1 MNTPLIEACV
11 DSYASCRAAYR
22 GGADRLELCAHLVIG
37 GTTPSTALF
46 RQVQRDI
53 PVKTNILIRPR
64 FGDFLYSKEELEQMC
79 EEIQMYRE
87 LGANGVVIGALTP
100 DGDLDLDAMRR
111 LMNCAGNMDVT
122 LHRAFD
128 MTRDPFAAM
137 EDAIRLGC
145 KTILTSGQQKDPLT
159 GAELLRE
166 LFEKADDRIDI
177 MAGCGVKN
185 GTFRRS
191 TTKPA
196 SWSSTRP
203 AARAC
208 WTAECA
214 TGSRLWRWACRRFR
228 SMSSGKRTRRNSAP
242 AHRSSTVLRRERDN
256 ETVRRRTAAD
266 GAAPR
271 VSLRGDRRRG
281 AKLAGAAAFGAF
293 AGLCAADQM
302 VLFRKSRQRLGQL

>member
-79 EEIQMYRE
+79 EEIRTYRE

-128 MTRDPFAAM
+128 VCRDPQEALEQAVS
-137 EDAIRLGC
+137 LGMN
-145 KTILTSGQQKDPLT
+145 TILTSGQQNSAVK
-159 GAELLRE
+159 GAELLAELQRQAAGRIRIQAGGGICADAIRE
-166 LFEKADDRIDI
+166 LYPKTGVTAYHMSGKIELASPMQYRKENVNMGLPSLSEYTLYRTDVKA
-177 MAGCGVKN
+177 V
-185 GTFRRS
+185 RS
-191 TTKPA
+191 
-196 SWSSTRP
+196 
-203 AARAC
+203 ARA
-208 WTAECA
+208 
-214 TGSRLWRWACRRFR
+214 
-228 SMSSGKRTRRNSAP
+228 
-242 AHRSSTVLRRERDN
+242 VLE
-256 ETVRRRTAAD
+256 E
-266 GAAPR
+266 
-271 VSLRGDRRRG
+271 L
-281 AKLAGAAAFGAF
+281 
-293 AGLCAADQM
+293 
-302 VLFRKSRQRLGQL
+302 

>member
-1 MNTPLIEACV
+1 MNTSLIEACV

-79 EEIQMYRE
+79 EEIRTYRE

-177 MAGCGVKN
+177 MAGCGVKKWN
-185 GTFRRS
+185 IQEIHDKTGIVVF
-191 TTKPA
+191 
-196 SWSSTRP
+196 RP

-228 SMSSGKRTRRNSAP
+228 SMSSGRRTRRNSAP
-242 AHRSSTVLRRERDN
+242 AHRSSTALRWEQDN
-256 ETVRRRTAAD
+256 ETVRRRAALD
-266 GAAPR
+266 ADSDDAA
-271 VSLRGDRRRG
+271 LRRD
-281 AKLAGAAAFGAF
+281 
-293 AGLCAADQM
+293 
-302 VLFRKSRQRLGQL
+302 

>member
-79 EEIQMYRE
+79 EEIRTYRE

-128 MTRDPFAAM
+128 VCRDPKEALEQAVS
-137 EDAIRLGC
+137 LGMN
-145 KTILTSGQQKDPLT
+145 TILTSGQQNSAVK
-159 GAELLRE
+159 GAELLAELQRKAAGRIRIQAGGGICADAIRE
-166 LFEKADDRIDI
+166 LYPKT
-177 MAGCGVKN
+177 GV
-185 GTFRRS
+185 
-191 TTKPA
+191 
-196 SWSSTRP
+196 
-203 AARAC
+203 
-208 WTAECA
+208 TAYH
-214 TGSRLWRWACRRFR
+214 
-228 SMSSGKRTRRNSAP
+228 MSGKIELASPMQYRKENVNMGLPSLSEYTLYRTDVKAVRSAK
-242 AHRSSTVLRRERDN
+242 AVLE
-256 ETVRRRTAAD
+256 E
-266 GAAPR
+266 
-271 VSLRGDRRRG
+271 L
-281 AKLAGAAAFGAF
+281 
-293 AGLCAADQM
+293 
-302 VLFRKSRQRLGQL
+302 

>member
-79 EEIQMYRE
+79 EEIRTYRE
-87 LGANGVVIGALTP
+87 LGAHGVVIGALTP

-128 MTRDPFAAM
+128 VCRDPKEALEQAVS
-137 EDAIRLGC
+137 LGMN
-145 KTILTSGQQKDPLT
+145 TILTSGQQNSAVK
-159 GAELLRE
+159 GAELLAELQRQAAGRIRIQAGGGICADAIRE
-166 LFEKADDRIDI
+166 LYPKTGVTAYHMSGKIELASPMQYRKENVNMGLPSLSEYTLYRTDVKA
-177 MAGCGVKN
+177 V
-185 GTFRRS
+185 RS
-191 TTKPA
+191 
-196 SWSSTRP
+196 
-203 AARAC
+203 ARA
-208 WTAECA
+208 
-214 TGSRLWRWACRRFR
+214 
-228 SMSSGKRTRRNSAP
+228 
-242 AHRSSTVLRRERDN
+242 VLE
-256 ETVRRRTAAD
+256 E
-266 GAAPR
+266 
-271 VSLRGDRRRG
+271 L
-281 AKLAGAAAFGAF
+281 
-293 AGLCAADQM
+293 
-302 VLFRKSRQRLGQL
+302 

>member
-79 EEIQMYRE
+79 EEIRTYRE

-166 LFEKADDRIDI
+166 LFE
-177 MAGCGVKN
+177 
-185 GTFRRS
+185 
-191 TTKPA
+191 
-196 SWSSTRP
+196 
-203 AARAC
+203 
-208 WTAECA
+208 
-214 TGSRLWRWACRRFR
+214 
-228 SMSSGKRTRRNSAP
+228 
-242 AHRSSTVLRRERDN
+242 
-256 ETVRRRTAAD
+256 AAD
-266 GAAPR
+266 GAAPCA
-271 VSLRGDRRRG
+271 SLRGDRRRG

-293 AGLCAADQM
+293 AGLRTADQM